1 MTDIDNS
8 VNERS
13 GNFHLPDVEIPE
25 GVSIQLT
32 QEIPRSKQ
40 LAEFYSNGVTCETFA
55 TITYL
60 DRKVKVDCCG
70 EMLLTFPSM
79 IDGEQSDHVPV
90 IVKYADQLEA
100 AGIKDD
106 TQLRKHKR
114 LQLIANKQQ
123 TQRPPGKPGGLC
135 SVSTEIQTIV
145 RDFVSLR
152 KYSYK
157 RGKSSNSKFEPKEWN
172 PE

>member
-1 MTDIDNS
+1 MSNADNS
-8 VNERS
+8 INERS

-79 IDGEQSDHVPV
+79 IVGEQSDHVPV

-106 TQLRKHKR
+106 TQLDQYFDTILMSDPSLNPWWEVFAKDEDNGEKFDSFYEA
-114 LQLIANKQQ
+114 LDAGIEYISDDANW
-123 TQRPPGKPGGLC
+123 G
-135 SVSTEIQTIV
+135 
-145 RDFVSLR
+145 
-152 KYSYK
+152 
-157 RGKSSNSKFEPKEWN
+157 
-172 PE
+172 

>member
-1 MTDIDNS
+1 MTDANNS
-8 VNERS
+8 VSEHS
-13 GNFHLPDVEIPE
+13 HKIHLPDAEIPE

-40 LAEFYSNGVTCETFA
+40 YPEFYSNGVTCETFA

-79 IDGEQSDHVPV
+79 IDGQLSEQAPF
-90 IVKYADQLEA
+90 IVKYADQIEA

-106 TQLRKHKR
+106 AQLDQYFDTILMSDPSLNPWWEVFAQDEDNGEKFDSFYEA
-114 LQLIANKQQ
+114 LAYGIEFIANEVNW
-123 TQRPPGKPGGLC
+123 G
-135 SVSTEIQTIV
+135 
-145 RDFVSLR
+145 
-152 KYSYK
+152 
-157 RGKSSNSKFEPKEWN
+157 
-172 PE
+172 

>member
-1 MTDIDNS
+1 MSNADNS

-106 TQLRKHKR
+106 TQLDQYFDTILMSDPSLNPWWEVFAKDEDNGEKFDSFYEA
-114 LQLIANKQQ
+114 LDYGIEFITDDANW
-123 TQRPPGKPGGLC
+123 G
-135 SVSTEIQTIV
+135 
-145 RDFVSLR
+145 
-152 KYSYK
+152 
-157 RGKSSNSKFEPKEWN
+157 
-172 PE
+172 